1 MVDSILSVD
10 RLISKIMNQ
19 TKVSYK
25 RHIAKTISYRV
36 ISTTVG
42 FLGMW
47 WATGSIKVGAAFG
60 VVELI
65 YKPVQYYL
73 HERIW
78 YRWIKYGLL
87 PDKKNPKKE
96 IKKDLTKEVSEDII
110 TESKKSTPPN
120 SSGKKVLNYSS
131 NR

>member
-1 MVDSILSVD
+1 
-10 RLISKIMNQ
+10 MNQ
-19 TKVSYK
+19 NKVSYK

-47 WATGSIKVGAAFG
+47 GATGSIKVGAAFG

-78 YRWIKYGLL
+78 YRWIKYGLF
-87 PDKKNPKKE
+87 PDKKPPKKE